1 MPAVV
6 FILADG
12 NARTVEIE
20 DGFTLME
27 GAREQDV
34 PGIVAECG
42 GGQTCGT
49 CHVIIEPEWHERV
62 GPPSAGEEALLDL
75 APESNERSRLSCQ
88 ILIHQGLDNLVVRVP
103 SSQMAG

>member
-1 MPAVV
+1 MPGVV
-6 FILADG
+6 FILPDG
-12 NARTVEIE
+12 NVRSAEIE

-27 GAREQDV
+27 GAREEDI
-34 PGIVAECG
+34 PGIIAECG

-62 GPPSAGEEALLDL
+62 GPPSASEAALLDV

-88 ILIHQGLDNLVVRVP
+88 ITIHQGLDRLVVRVP
-103 SSQMAG
+103 SSQIQG